1 VVSASRLAKILDQE
15 MIERNGGS
23 IAPATTLDRD
33 LPPRP
38 GMAIA
43 DEIGGRLLIRYM
55 LRRQLGMFLKGS
67 TDRHFVTPTPLSP
80 GAVRPFL
87 ALPAVAEPR
96 PYAMLVDPAAIGIIQ
111 GPRWVRGGDGIEYLL
126 PDGFPEQA
134 LVLPSGEIEVT

>member
-1 VVSASRLAKILDQE
+1 VVSSSRLAKVLDQE

-67 TDRHFVTPTPLSP
+67 TDRHFV
-80 GAVRPFL
+80 
-87 ALPAVAEPR
+87 
-96 PYAMLVDPAAIGIIQ
+96 
-111 GPRWVRGGDGIEYLL
+111 

-134 LVLPSGEIEVT
+134 LVLTSGEIEVT